1 MARRRNS
8 AFEDLIEIAA
18 ALPWWLSLSLAA
30 VSYVVMHYYAGIP
43 VPVIT
48 DTKQLGSMVTGQM
61 IKTLATFGQYLV
73 PLAFGIGAFVSIIK
87 RKKRANLFQS
97 VTKQA
102 GKSALNGI
110 TWREFEM
117 LVGEWFRRQGYT
129 VTETGGVA
137 DGGVDLILTKA
148 GETYLVQCKHWKAYK
163 VGVNVVRELLGVMV
177 TRSAAGGYLVTSGV
191 FTDEARRF
199 AEASNIVLIDGEK
212 LAYLLSETR
221 AAQPTPPGRPLDDRY
236 TAAGFTLMPQM
247 WIHDGDPPCYKRH
260 ACRQHLLGLFAL
272 SRLSGYSLALLK
284 SHSSADILNQKEE
297 VIRVGCRREEIK
309 MFIKTFR
316 RVVLGMNQ

>member
-18 ALPWWLSLSLAA
+18 SLPWWLSLSLAA
-30 VSYVVMHYYAGIP
+30 VSYVVMHYYAGVP

-73 PLAFGIGAFVSIIK
+73 PLAFGIGAAVSLIK

-97 VTKQA
+97 VAKQS

-117 LVGEWFRRQGYT
+117 LVGEWFRRQGHT

-148 GETYLVQCKHWKAYK
+148 GETYLVQCKQWKAYK
-163 VGVNVVRELLGVMV
+163 VGVNIVRELLGVMV
-177 TRSAAGGYLVTSGV
+177 SQGAAGGYLVTSGV
-191 FTDEARRF
+191 FTNEARRF
-199 AEASNIVLIDGEK
+199 AESSNIALIDGEK
-212 LAYLLSETR
+212 LAYLMNETR
-221 AAQPTPPGRPLDDRY
+221 AAQPAPPAGRPTTTPP
-236 TAAGFTLMPQM
+236 PQTSPACPKCGSAM
-247 WIHDGDPPCYKRH
+247 VLRH
-260 ACRQHLLGLFAL
+260 ATKGAHAGSAFWGCSRFPGCRGIL
-272 SRLSGYSLALLK
+272 SRS
-284 SHSSADILNQKEE
+284 
-297 VIRVGCRREEIK
+297 
-309 MFIKTFR
+309 
-316 RVVLGMNQ
+316 

>member
-1 MARRRNS
+1 MIIPENGKARHEQEKDQLYLDTRFLPQPNLMARRRKSS
-8 AFEDLIEIAA
+8 AFEDLIEIAT

-30 VSYVVMHYYAGIP
+30 VSYVVLHHYAGVP

-61 IKTLATFGQYLV
+61 IKTLATFGQILV
-73 PLAFGIGAFVSIIK
+73 PLAFGIGALVSLIQ

-97 VTKQA
+97 VAGQS

-110 TWREFEM
+110 SWLEFEM
-117 LVGEWFRRQGYT
+117 LVGEWFRLQGYA

-137 DGGVDLILTKA
+137 DGGVDLILTKG

-177 TRSAAGGYLVTSGV
+177 TRGAAGGYLVTSGV

-199 AEASNIVLIDGEK
+199 AEASNIALIDGQK
-212 LAYLLSETR
+212 LAYLMNETR
-221 AAQPTPPGRPLDDRY
+221 ATQPTLPMNRPTTVPP
-236 TAAGFTLMPQM
+236 PQASPSCPKCGSTM
-247 WIHDGDPPCYKRH
+247 VLRH
-260 ACRQHLLGLFAL
+260 ATKGAHAGSAFWGCTCFPSCRGIL
-272 SRLSGYSLALLK
+272 SRS
-284 SHSSADILNQKEE
+284 
-297 VIRVGCRREEIK
+297 
-309 MFIKTFR
+309 
-316 RVVLGMNQ
+316 

>member
-1 MARRRNS
+1 MARRKNS

-73 PLAFGIGAFVSIIK
+73 PLAFGLGALVSVIK
-87 RKKRANLFQS
+87 RRKRANLFQS
-97 VTKQA
+97 VTKQS

-117 LVGEWFRRQGYT
+117 LVGEWFRRQGYA

-148 GETYLVQCKHWKAYK
+148 GETYLVQCKQWKAYK
-163 VGVNVVRELLGVMV
+163 VGVNIVRELLGVMV
-177 TRSAAGGYLVTSGV
+177 SQGAAGGYLVTSGV
-191 FTDEARRF
+191 FTNEARRF
-199 AEASNIVLIDGEK
+199 AEASNIALIDGEK
-212 LAYLLSETR
+212 LAYLMNETR
-221 AAQPTPPGRPLDDRY
+221 AARPTPPMNRPT
-236 TAAGFTLMPQM
+236 TAPQPQASPACPKCGSAM
-247 WIHDGDPPCYKRH
+247 VLRH
-260 ACRQHLLGLFAL
+260 ATKGAHAGSAFWGCSRFPGCRGIL
-272 SRLSGYSLALLK
+272 SRS
-284 SHSSADILNQKEE
+284 
-297 VIRVGCRREEIK
+297 
-309 MFIKTFR
+309 
-316 RVVLGMNQ
+316 

>member
-1 MARRRNS
+1 MARRKNS

-73 PLAFGIGAFVSIIK
+73 PLAFGIGSFVSIIK

-97 VTKQA
+97 VTKQP

-177 TRSAAGGYLVTSGV
+177 TRGAAGGYLVTSGV

-199 AEASNIVLIDGEK
+199 AEASNIALIDGEK
-212 LAYLLSETR
+212 LVYLLSETR
-221 AAQPTPPGRPLDDRY
+221 AAQTTPPAGHSTTATQPLASPSCPKCGS
-236 TAAGFTLMPQM
+236 TMV
-247 WIHDGDPPCYKRH
+247 IRH
-260 ACRQHLLGLFAL
+260 ATKGTHAGSTFWGCSRFPGCRGIL
-272 SRLSGYSLALLK
+272 SRS
-284 SHSSADILNQKEE
+284 
-297 VIRVGCRREEIK
+297 
-309 MFIKTFR
+309 
-316 RVVLGMNQ
+316 